1 MTLISSR
8 FRIAGSLIGI
18 AAAALAAAAFAAPPG
33 DVLVEHDRDTERRTN
48 MPVRE
53 GPLQPVQLQALRE
66 GCPGRVDVAACVNM
80 NMQPRIGPGAI
91 VGTASSAPVTVKS
104 GGLEADTFGRK

>member
-1 MTLISSR
+1 
-8 FRIAGSLIGI
+8 
-18 AAAALAAAAFAAPPG
+18 
-33 DVLVEHDRDTERRTN
+33 
-48 MPVRE
+48 
-53 GPLQPVQLQALRE
+53 
-66 GCPGRVDVAACVNM
+66 VDVAACVNM